1 MLTLGQIKAL
11 CVQGES
17 NRLDFKRDQ
26 YRFDN
31 ATEGNKAELLKDIL
45 SFANTFRGEPAYIL
59 IGVEEQ
65 ESKIGKVVGI
75 EKSQV
80 IDGSKIQQFVNEK
93 TNRIIPFETYVI
105 ECVDGRVVQV
115 IEISLCFKARPFYL
129 KQKDFAQLKKHDVW
143 VRVGSSSHVA
153 SPDEVKEM
161 GCQEVEN
168 DSSPTLSVKFA
179 IDNQVEDHLLSVILQ
194 SDVRPPENSWM
205 RNFAALNGGTEYDH
219 YRWLRNNVAKLH
231 FRLIIE
237 NVSQVQADNLSV
249 KYDLECSDG
258 CVDRC
263 DSPGFSSGS
272 WLVEQNLSKALPRK
286 ANFLRPGECDLDVE
300 DLYFKVNGEGSFKLT
315 TTIFGKNLR
324 VPLRQTHEYIVRR
337 ASVELSPE
345 WIKQINVIIC
355 DNEELSLFVQWFT
368 KQVANERPGHNVEWE
383 NELKS
388 YCLPKMRKALARYN
402 E

>member
-1 MLTLGQIKAL
+1 MLTLDQIKSL
-11 CVQGES
+11 CGQGES

-31 ATEGNKAELLKDIL
+31 AADGNKAELLKDIL

-59 IGVEEQ
+59 IGVEEL

-105 ECVDGRVVQV
+105 ECGDGRVVQV
-115 IEISLCFKARPFYL
+115 IEISLCLKARPFYL

-194 SDVRPPENSWM
+194 SDVRPLENSWM

-231 FRLIIE
+231 FRLMIE
-237 NVSQVQADNLSV
+237 NISQVQADNLSV

-258 CVDRC
+258 SVDEC
-263 DSPGFSSGS
+263 DAPGFSAGS
-272 WLVEQNLSKALPRK
+272 WLAAPRLNDVLPHK
-286 ANFLRPGECDLDVE
+286 ENSLRPGECDLDVE

-337 ASVELSPE
+337 GSVELSPE
-345 WIKQINVIIC
+345 WIKQINFVVR
-355 DNEELSLFVQWFT
+355 DKEELNLCTKWFV
-368 KQVANERPGHNVEWE
+368 KQLAEERSGRMVDWE
-383 NELKS
+383 KELKS
-388 YCLPKMRKALARYN
+388 YWLPKMRKELTRYSD
-402 E
+402 